1 MVYIWLDEGM
11 QIDFVV
17 VGGEEEGGG
26 GMGGDYLQGRLYWLA
41 GAVKESPRQYG

>member
-1 MVYIWLDEGM
+1 MVYIWLDEGR

-17 VGGEEEGGG
+17 VRGGLGG
-26 GMGGDYLQGRLYWLA
+26 GMGGDYLQGRVYWLA